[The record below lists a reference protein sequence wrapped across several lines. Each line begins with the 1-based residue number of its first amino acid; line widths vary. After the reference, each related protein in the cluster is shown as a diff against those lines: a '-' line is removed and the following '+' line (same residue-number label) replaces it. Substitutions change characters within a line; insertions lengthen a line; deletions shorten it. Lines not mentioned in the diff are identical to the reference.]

1 MSVAADTVLGMKKQ
15 RVCPACQGL
24 DIKEIIY
31 GLPDIES
38 FDFEKHAV
46 GGCLVTGNDDIYR
59 CSGCEYSW

>member
-15 RVCPACQGL
+15 RVCPACQGS
-24 DIKEIIY
+24 DIKESIFW
-31 GLPDIES
+31 LPDIES

-59 CSGCEYSW
+59 CSECEYSW

>member
-1 MSVAADTVLGMKKQ
+1 MGMKKQ
-15 RVCPACQGL
+15 IMCPACQGF
-24 DIKEIIY
+24 DIKEIVY

-46 GGCLVTGNDDIYR
+46 GGCLVTGDDDTYR

>member
-1 MSVAADTVLGMKKQ
+1 MKKQ
-15 RVCPACQGL
+15 RVCPACQGS

>member
-1 MSVAADTVLGMKKQ
+1 MKKQ
-15 RVCPACQGL
+15 RVCPACQGS

-46 GGCLVTGNDDIYR
+46 GGCLVTGNEDTYR

>member
-1 MSVAADTVLGMKKQ
+1 MK
-15 RVCPACQGL
+15 RAPICPACQSGQV
-24 DIKEIIY
+24 KEIVY

-46 GGCLVTGNDDIYR
+46 GGCLVTGNDDTYR

>member
-15 RVCPACQGL
+15 IVCPACQGF
-24 DIKEIIY
+24 DIKEIVY

-46 GGCLVTGNDDIYR
+46 GGCLVTGNDDTYR

>member
-15 RVCPACQGL
+15 RVCPACQGS

-31 GLPDIES
+31 GLPDIEG

>member
-15 RVCPACQGL
+15 RVCPACQSS

-46 GGCLVTGNDDIYR
+46 GGCLVTGNDDTYR

>member
-1 MSVAADTVLGMKKQ
+1 MALATLLSMK
-15 RVCPACQGL
+15 RAPICPACQSGQV
-24 DIKEIIY
+24 KEIVY

-46 GGCLVTGNDDIYR
+46 GGCLVTGNDDTYR

>member
-1 MSVAADTVLGMKKQ
+1 MSVSADTVLGMKKQ

-31 GLPDIES
+31 GLPDIEG

-46 GGCLVTGNDDIYR
+46 GGCCVSDNDPGFKCKSCDL
-59 CSGCEYSW
+59 EF

>member
-15 RVCPACQGL
+15 RVCPVCQGF
-24 DIKEIIY
+24 DIKEIVY

-46 GGCLVTGNDDIYR
+46 GGCLVTGNDDTYR

>member
-1 MSVAADTVLGMKKQ
+1 MKKQ
-15 RVCPACQGL
+15 RVCPACQSS
-24 DIKEIIY
+24 DIKEIVY

-46 GGCLVTGNDDIYR
+46 GGCLVTGNDDTYR

>member
-1 MSVAADTVLGMKKQ
+1 LSVAADTVLGMKKQ
-15 RVCPACQGL
+15 RMCPACQCS
-24 DIKEIIY
+24 DIKEIVY

-46 GGCLVTGNDDIYR
+46 GGCLVTGNDDTYR